1 MLKGERHSLFMGES
15 KKFYGVSFLSGGISA
30 LCTKTVVAPL
40 ERLKLLKQSQVYYK
54 DFKYGGLFNSFKY
67 IKNNE
72 GEQLILGEFFLIAE
86 ATTGGSPDMFR
97 VNWYKNPTSISSG
110 TALSPLNQNFGSSEQ
125 LNTDIEYGA
134 EGSTVTGGS
143 LAATLSFPIGGF
155 NSINANLILEKGS
168 SLVISIDPPA
178 GNSSMPVQFGTRSI
192 KYIQRY

>member
-1 MLKGERHSLFMGES
+1 MLILVIEDIFQNAAEEGEAFFIGTPLITLTSANES
-15 KKFYGVSFLSGGISA
+15 AI
-30 LCTKTVVAPL
+30 C
-40 ERLKLLKQSQVYYK
+40 
-54 DFKYGGLFNSFKY
+54 Y

-72 GEQLILGEFFLIAE
+72 DEQLILGEFFLIAE